1 MKLISDFQVTCIL
14 NCLRRFWILLR
25 LPYIWLISMWS
36 CQKQIH
42 LPLRLGV
49 CAQMKAVH
57 LKQVPLKIVYIGS
70 PYYITVF
77 NLNTSFFLPDSVGL
91 CITFWK
97 SRTWFASWTR
107 FHLHFMEENVL
118 ANTAPYW
125 LKKNLHKY
133 INKVFSASC
142 EFLTSD
148 IFHINV
154 DSTAIS
160 AEIALSATGETWK
173 MQINSETA
181 HHDLLVAFFK
191 PIWRLYSV

>member
-1 MKLISDFQVTCIL
+1 
-14 NCLRRFWILLR
+14 
-25 LPYIWLISMWS
+25 
-36 CQKQIH
+36 
-42 LPLRLGV
+42 
-49 CAQMKAVH
+49 
-57 LKQVPLKIVYIGS
+57 
-70 PYYITVF
+70 
-77 NLNTSFFLPDSVGL
+77 
-91 CITFWK
+91 
-97 SRTWFASWTR
+97 
-107 FHLHFMEENVL
+107 MEENVL

-125 LKKNLHKY
+125 LKKKKKKNLHKY

-181 HHDLLVAFFK
+181 HDLLVAFFK